1 VIRQVGDRV
10 ELVLPDR
17 SLRRGQ
23 SRRIPAVTVPGT
35 VTEVDPPGLPP
46 GVRIALDRT
55 VNGVD
60 TCYATV
66 RETRLNGRDHG
77 RSTEGGQE

>member
-10 ELVLPDR
+10 EVVLPDR
-17 SLRRGQ
+17 SMRGPGGQ
-23 SRRIPAVTVPGT
+23 AQRVWVPGT
-35 VTEVDPPGLPP
+35 VTEVSGQPP

-66 RETRLNGRDHG
+66 RETRLIDRDHG